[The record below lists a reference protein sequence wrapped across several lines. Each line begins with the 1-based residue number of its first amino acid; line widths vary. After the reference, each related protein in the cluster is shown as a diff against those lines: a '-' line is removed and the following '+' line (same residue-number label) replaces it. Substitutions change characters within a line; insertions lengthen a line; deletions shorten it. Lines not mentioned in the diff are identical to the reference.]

1 MKCLSSIVTV
11 TALLISSFT
20 FTHAATN
27 RIGGGTITF
36 IGYVYEPQCAVKVSS
51 SEQIDLECFRNGK
64 NITKTSSLKNAK
76 KLSSDFVK
84 VEYNQFNNKPTLNV
98 TYD

>member
-36 IGYVYEPQCAVKVSS
+36 IGYVYEPQCA
-51 SEQIDLECFRNGK
+51 Q
-64 NITKTSSLKNAK
+64 LKYPVAN
-76 KLSSDFVK
+76 KLI
-84 VEYNQFNNKPTLNV
+84 LNV
-98 TYD
+98 SAMVKISPKPVHLKMPKNSVLIL

>member
-1 MKCLSSIVTV
+1 MLQPIESEVEP
-11 TALLISSFT
+11 LLLLAMSMS
-20 FTHAATN
+20 HNAQLK
-27 RIGGGTITF
+27 
-36 IGYVYEPQCAVKVSS
+36 YLKVSS

>member
-51 SEQIDLECFRNGK
+51 SEQIDLEVSAMVKISPKPVHLKMPK
-64 NITKTSSLKNAK
+64 NSVLIL
-76 KLSSDFVK
+76 
-84 VEYNQFNNKPTLNV
+84 
-98 TYD
+98 

>member
-1 MKCLSSIVTV
+1 MSHNAQLKYL
-11 TALLISSFT
+11 
-20 FTHAATN
+20 
-27 RIGGGTITF
+27 
-36 IGYVYEPQCAVKVSS
+36 KVSS

>member
-36 IGYVYEPQCAVKVSS
+36 IGYVYEHNAQ
-51 SEQIDLECFRNGK
+51 
-64 NITKTSSLKNAK
+64 LKYPVAN
-76 KLSSDFVK
+76 KLI
-84 VEYNQFNNKPTLNV
+84 LNV
-98 TYD
+98 SAMVKISPKPVHLKMPKNSVLIL